1 MDAILNY
8 RPEGSEDYYALLGCD
23 ELSSVSRVA
32 GFHQVGFE
40 IDYISSN
47 FNLGTILKEFL
58 GSGKMLAG

>member
-32 GFHQVGFE
+32 GSHQVAFE
-40 IDYISSN
+40 ISHVSWNSN
-47 FNLGTILKEFL
+47 LVPFGRSF
-58 GSGKMLAG
+58 GSEKVKD